1 MLETFGSPKF
11 PQVRKFRSRV
21 GEFRPHESFPIDQQT
36 TKTIVFQCFKIDGGI
51 SWGRTFSTWGNFV
64 GPGFSHTAKFRG
76 HERFPIGRGER
87 PTSPH
92 WDDVGGKVSNHC
104 EQFGA
109 TVVPTVG
116 TSGLWFPTCLS
127 HQIPL
132 CAQSAH
138 GSIPPPNT
146 PNPTHHARHSH
157 PPRPNQGRTLEG
169 GSQRAVSSLAPPEW
183 AAATPKRLGP
193 EVYRVGI
200 RI

>member
-1 MLETFGSPKF
+1 M
-11 PQVRKFRSRV
+11 
-21 GEFRPHESFPIDQQT
+21 
-36 TKTIVFQCFKIDGGI
+36 
-51 SWGRTFSTWGNFV
+51 
-64 GPGFSHTAKFRG
+64 GPGFLHTAKFRG
-76 HERFPIGRGER
+76 HERFPIGTGVR

-109 TVVPTVG
+109 TVVPIVG
-116 TSGLWFPTCLS
+116 TSGRWFPTGLS

-132 CAQSAH
+132 RAQSAH
-138 GSIPPPNT
+138 GSIPPPHT

-169 GSQRAVSSLAPPEW
+169 GSQGAVSSLAPPEW

-193 EVYRVGI
+193 DQVYRVGI
-200 RI
+200 RIWALHGGPKLNVDFPKHEPPKGPGSDQVYRVRVRIWTLHGGPKLKVDFPEHEPS